1 MREKYEAMGNEM
13 TRSLGFG
20 NKKVIL
26 FWKAFEEE
34 RWLACEFHYKCFK
47 KRGLTISPTD
57 VIINVTKREE

>member
-13 TRSLGFG
+13 ITSLGLE

-34 RWLACEFHYKCFK
+34 RWLACKLHYKCFK
-47 KRGLTISPTD
+47 KMLT
-57 VIINVTKREE
+57 K